1 MMKYTRK
8 EVEKNLSFSN
18 SVIEGINTVREKL
31 NEQFL
36 LKCELFENYTKKK
49 VKKSDDIEN
58 CIDQTRSQLINHH
71 IKRLEEGKC
80 SPESNSV
87 FINLISNLERAG
99 DHLSYVAHTIVD
111 ISK

>member
-1 MMKYTRK
+1 MT
-8 EVEKNLSFSN
+8 
-18 SVIEGINTVREKL
+18 
-31 NEQFL
+31 
-36 LKCELFENYTKKK
+36 CELFDNYTKKTI
-49 VKKSDDIEN
+49 KKSDDIEN